1 MAKSAKPAKKGAKK
15 AKTAKPARV
24 SYHRR
29 PEDMQLDLWQLGL
42 RKQFGE
48 ENDFHVA
55 NTGPE
60 PVFSEFIVWNP
71 ATRNSYTVA
80 LRSDLPKKGL
90 PPENTLTRVGNAC
103 TCQDFKTNR
112 LGLCKHIGAVLHR
125 VRKKYGAK
133 KALAAGNRPPYSMI
147 YVDYRRGPR
156 IRLYVGAGREAELLK
171 WAAKWF
177 DPEGYLSAKG
187 FQRFET
193 VLKEA
198 RRIQPEFRCN
208 DDAFDLIAGQREHR
222 RRQTH
227 LEKTLP
233 QGPDSPYFDQLLKV
247 KLFPYQKR
255 GVWFAANAGRCL
267 LADEMGLGKTIQAI
281 GAAELLRREMGVQRA
296 LIVCPTSLKYQWK
309 SEIEKFAGASV
320 HVVEGLQ
327 NKRLKQ
333 YEKTEAFYNIVSYNT
348 VASDAEYL
356 QILGAELLI
365 IDEAQRIKNFRTK
378 VSIQLKKVRTPYC
391 FVLTGTPLENK
402 LEDLYAVTQ
411 FVDQY
416 RLPPLYR
423 FLDRYQIVGDN
434 GQVMGYK
441 NLKEIGEILSDS
453 LIRRVKKE
461 VLRDLPKRMDKVL
474 FVPMTRE
481 QKDIH
486 RELADAV
493 ARLVAKWRRFHFL
506 NETDRRMLILCLSQM
521 RMVADSTFI
530 LDQQTRFDTK
540 IAELM
545 YILEEALADPE
556 QKVVVFSQW
565 ERMTRLVAQE
575 LDARDAGYAHLH
587 GGIPSADRA
596 GLLDR
601 FREDPE
607 CRVFLSTDAGGVG
620 LNLQSASLMVNLD
633 IPWNPAILEQRVGR
647 IHRMG
652 QTENVTVVN
661 MVSAESIEQRMLGIL
676 EFKSSMAQGVL
687 DPDGDDTIFM
697 SESKFKKF
705 MENVETLTGEGWQAP
720 PAGVTDTAPDDA
732 EAEDFEQPPAPS
744 APQPDTQTPETDSF
758 PGDDDTPAEAPSTAL
773 PQTSAGRETQSA
785 GPGEGRERSAAV
797 AGANPRPAAAAPA
810 TPQEL
815 VQTGVSFFSG
825 LAQTLSSPEKTREL
839 VQSIVATDAETGQT
853 YLKIP
858 VESATAVENAVRLLG
873 GLLAGMGR
881 G

>member
-1 MAKSAKPAKKGAKK
+1 MAKSGAPAKKIAKK
-15 AKTAKPARV
+15 AKNPKPARV

-48 ENDFHVA
+48 ENDFHIT
-55 NTGPE
+55 NTGAA

-71 ATRNSYTVA
+71 ATQNSYTVA
-80 LRSDLPKKGL
+80 IRSDIPKKGL
-90 PPENTLTRVGNAC
+90 PPENTLTRLGNSC
-103 TCQDFKTNR
+103 SCQDFKTNR
-112 LGLCKHIGAVLHR
+112 LGLCKHISAVLQQ
-125 VRKKYGAK
+125 VRKKRGAK
-133 KALAAGNRPPYSMI
+133 KALAAGMRVPCSTV
-147 YVDYRRGPR
+147 YVDYRKGPR
-156 IRLYVGAGREAELLK
+156 IRLYIGVKQEAKLLK

-177 DPEGYLSAKG
+177 DPEGFIADLGVEY
-187 FQRFET
+187 FET

-198 RRIQPEFRCN
+198 RRIQPEFKCY
-208 DDAFDLIAGQREHR
+208 DDAFDLIAEQRER
-222 RRQTH
+222 ARRQDF
-227 LEKTLP
+227 LKKTLP
-233 QGPDSPYFDQLLKV
+233 QGPDSPYFDEILKV
-247 KLFPYQKR
+247 PLFPYQKR

-281 GAAELLRREMGVQRA
+281 GAAELLQRKMGIQRV
-296 LIVCPTSLKYQWK
+296 LVVCPTSLKYQWK
-309 SEIEKFAGASV
+309 SEIEKFTQASV

-327 NKRLKQ
+327 TKRIKQ
-333 YEKTEAFYNIVSYNT
+333 YEKAEAFFYIASYNT
-348 VASDAEYL
+348 ITSDAEYL
-356 QILGAELLI
+356 QILGADLLI

-416 RLPPLYR
+416 KLPPLYR
-423 FLDRYQIVGDN
+423 FLERYQILGDN
-434 GQVMGYK
+434 GQVRGYK
-441 NLKEIGEILSDS
+441 NLREIGEILSGC

-461 VLRDLPKRMDKVL
+461 VLRDLPERLDKIL
-474 FVPMTRE
+474 FVPMTQQ

-486 RELADAV
+486 CDLADAV

-540 IAELM
+540 IGELLC
-545 YILEEALADPE
+545 IFEEAMADPD
-556 QKVVVFSQW
+556 QKIVVFSQW

-575 LDARDAGYAHLH
+575 LDARDTGYAYLH

-596 GLLDR
+596 DLLTR
-601 FREDPE
+601 FREDPD

-620 LNLQSASLMVNLD
+620 LNLQSASLLINLD
-633 IPWNPAILEQRVGR
+633 IPWNPAILEQRIGR

-652 QTENVTVVN
+652 QTDNVTVIN
-661 MVSAESIEQRMLGIL
+661 MVAAESIEQRMLGVL

-720 PAGVTDTAPDDA
+720 PSGLTDDNMAHA
-732 EAEDFEQPPAPS
+732 ESEDFELPPAPS
-744 APQPDTQTPETDSF
+744 SPDPEAPRPGESDTF
-758 PGDDDTPAEAPSTAL
+758 AGDDDAHTALPPASRVGQEAHPPGNDKGQEWRHAPSTGGS
-773 PQTSAGRETQSA
+773 PKT
-785 GPGEGRERSAAV
+785 P
-797 AGANPRPAAAAPA
+797 APA
-810 TPQEL
+810 PGTPQEL
-815 VQTGVSFFSG
+815 IQTGLSFFSS
-825 LAQTLSSPEKTREL
+825 LAQTLSSPEKTQEL
-839 VQSIVATDAETGQT
+839 VQSIVSTDEQTGQT

-858 VESATAVENAVRLLG
+858 VENTAVVENAVKLLG
-873 GLLAGMGR
+873 GLLAGLGR
-881 G
+881 